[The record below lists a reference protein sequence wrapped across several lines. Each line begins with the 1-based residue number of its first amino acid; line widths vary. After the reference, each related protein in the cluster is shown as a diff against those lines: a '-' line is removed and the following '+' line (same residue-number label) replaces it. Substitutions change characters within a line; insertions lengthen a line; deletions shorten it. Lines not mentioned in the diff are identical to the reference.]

1 MNGPAD
7 QIADRIRETKEN
19 FYKWNKTIAM
29 LAMKEIAD
37 AKAAGRPMSAISANL
52 RSYEITTNILA
63 RTRGEQYTILGLDEE
78 REQTKELPSLL
89 ISEMTADEVEMVKS
103 RMDENSDDDLMGAA
117 DALLEFGESALAD
130 EDFVVEGDED
140 DEMADG

>member
-1 MNGPAD
+1 
-7 QIADRIRETKEN
+7 
-19 FYKWNKTIAM
+19 
-29 LAMKEIAD
+29 
-37 AKAAGRPMSAISANL
+37 
-52 RSYEITTNILA
+52 
-63 RTRGEQYTILGLDEE
+63 
-78 REQTKELPSLL
+78 
-89 ISEMTADEVEMVKS
+89 MTADEVEMVKS